1 MLTTDENIVDID
13 FEVVW
18 NISDPALFLF
28 NLRDPEATIRAVS
41 EASMRE
47 VISASQLAPIL
58 NRDRAIIAES
68 VEVLIQQTLDS
79 YDSGVRI
86 VRLNLDRADPPEQ
99 VIDAFREVQAAE
111 QERDR
116 LERQADAYANRVLAG
131 ARGEAAQLLE
141 EAEAYRAQ
149 VVNEAQGEASRFLAV
164 LTEYEQA
171 PEVTRRRLYL
181 ETMER
186 VLGDVD
192 LVILD
197 GEGGSGGS
205 GVVPYLPLNE
215 LRRGT
220 DRHHNDDRE
229 LELMRRITFLIPA
242 LVLAIAVLLSSIFVV
257 DERQKAL
264 VLQFGQIRQVIE
276 EPGLNF
282 KIPFIQEVVYYDDRI
297 LSLDTAAIEVTPSD
311 DRRLVVDAFA
321 RYRIVRRGAVPAG
334 GRRRR
339 PAHRRGP
346 AGTDHQPADPGG
358 SGCRWR
364 DVEHHPLVRA
374 CRPDAADH
382 RAGPG
387 RGAGAGSRGPRR
399 APEAD
404 QPAGAEPRGDL
415 RPDARRTG
423 TGSHRRDRPR

>member
-58 NRDRAIIAES
+58 NRDRALIAES

-197 GEGGSGGS
+197 GEGGGRIGR
-205 GVVPYLPLNE
+205 GALPAAQ
-215 LRRGT
+215 RIAPW

-321 RYRIVRRGAVPAG
+321 RYRITTWCSS
-334 GRRRR
+334 GRRSASAACAPARTVWNGSSTRR
-339 PAHRRGP
+339 
-346 AGTDHQPADPGG
+346 
-358 SGCRWR
+358 SGRFW
-364 DVEHHPLVRA
+364 VPMV
-374 CRPDAADH
+374 
-382 RAGPG
+382 
-387 RGAGAGSRGPRR
+387 
-399 APEAD
+399 
-404 QPAGAEPRGDL
+404 
-415 RPDARRTG
+415 
-423 TGSHRRDRPR
+423 